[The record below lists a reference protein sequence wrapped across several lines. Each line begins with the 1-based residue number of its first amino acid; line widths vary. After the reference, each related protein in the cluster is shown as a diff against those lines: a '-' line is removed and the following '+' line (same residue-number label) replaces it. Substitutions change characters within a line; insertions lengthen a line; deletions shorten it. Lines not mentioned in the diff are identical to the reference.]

1 MIVFACGE
9 TFRSGTH
16 EPAIFEHLR
25 LSGCEH
31 LNVSYYGKTR
41 AVSQFGSALASLLAA
56 GPVVRTGSFRI
67 IFLASTV
74 PHILNRPAH
83 APIMWPSTFGQA
95 ERRDLTSF
103 HSGRSRNAL
112 RLDQSANTRSRSQN
126 SMS

>member
-1 MIVFACGE
+1 MIAFACRE
-9 TFRSGTH
+9 ASHSRTY
-16 EPAIFEHLR
+16 EPVIFEHLR

-41 AVSQFGSALASLLAA
+41 AASQFGSALASLLAA

-67 IFLASTV
+67 IFLASTT
-74 PHILNRPAH
+74 PHVLNRPAH
-83 APIMWPSTFGQA
+83 PAAVSHGGLGRA
-95 ERRDLTSF
+95 ERRDLTSSR
-103 HSGRSRNAL
+103 SGRSRNVL